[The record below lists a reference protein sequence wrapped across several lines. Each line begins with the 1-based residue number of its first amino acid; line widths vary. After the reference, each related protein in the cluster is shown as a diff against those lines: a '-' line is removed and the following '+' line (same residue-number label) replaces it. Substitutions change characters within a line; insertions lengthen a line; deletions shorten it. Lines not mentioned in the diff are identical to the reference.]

1 MKQHPEA
8 LHQRLLLIVPAN
20 SYRTLAYLESAR
32 RLGVD
37 VLIASEGKYSLV
49 AEIAAG
55 LNVDLTAPDAH
66 RVLLKAHRQ
75 QPFTGVVATDDG
87 TVELASRVAE
97 SIGLPHNPLKA
108 ARLSRRKDL
117 ARQALF
123 EAGVPVPDFR
133 VIDLD
138 QPLAK
143 QLAGVDYP
151 IVVKPLS
158 LSASRGVIRAD
169 NENTALEAIRRVQ
182 KILENEGMPP
192 GFDSRHV
199 LVEAFM
205 PGKEVAV
212 EGILHRGELDVL
224 AIFDKPDPLDG
235 PYFEETYYITPS
247 RQPDGTRQQITG
259 AVRMACKA
267 LGLREGPVHAE
278 LRLQGEQCRL
288 VEVAARSIGGDCARL
303 LRFGTGQ
310 GLEDLVISHAI
321 GKPLQREAETG
332 GAGVLMIPINEAG
345 ILRRIE
351 GISRARQV
359 EFIEDIV
366 ITIRD
371 GYELVPLP
379 EGASYLGFMFA
390 RAPGPAQAEAAL
402 RAAYVEL
409 KIVVAP
415 LIRLTRA
422 R

>member
-8 LHQRLLLIVPAN
+8 PHQRLLLIVPAN
-20 SYRTLAYLESAR
+20 SYRTLAYLKSAR

-55 LNVDLTAPDAH
+55 LSVDLTSPDAP
-66 RVLLKAHRQ
+66 RVLLEAHRQ

-87 TVELASRVAE
+87 TVELASCVAE
-97 SIGLPHNPLKA
+97 SIGLPHNPLTA

-117 ARQALF
+117 ARQALS
-123 EAGVPVPDFR
+123 EAGVPVPEFR
-133 VIDLD
+133 VVDLEKN
-138 QPLAK
+138 LVA

-151 IVVKPLS
+151 VVVKPLS

-169 NENTALEAIRRVQ
+169 NESAALEAMQRVQ
-182 KILENEGMPP
+182 KILENEGLPS
-192 GFDSRHV
+192 GFASQNV

-247 RQPDGTRQQITG
+247 RQPDETRKQITG
-259 AVRMACKA
+259 AVRAACEA

-278 LRLQGEQCRL
+278 LRLQGEQCRII
-288 VEVAARSIGGDCARL
+288 EVASRTIGGDCARL

-310 GLEDLVISHAI
+310 SLEDLVISHAI
-321 GKPLQREAETG
+321 GQPLQRETETG
-332 GAGVLMIPINEAG
+332 GAGILMIPIDEAG

-366 ITIRD
+366 IMIRD

-390 RAPGPAQAEAAL
+390 RAPSPAQAEAAL
-402 RAAYVEL
+402 RAAYAKL

-422 R
+422 